1 MSEFFKQYKEKP
13 TKEIVDVMFT
23 LKEEFNKTKDLLIKL
38 TLHIEDIEKKFNL
51 LDNELKKR
59 NNG

>member
-38 TLHIEDIEKKFNL
+38 TLHIQDIEKKFNL

>member
-38 TLHIEDIEKKFNL
+38 TLHIEDIEKKFNM

>member
-51 LDNELKKR
+51 LDKLF
-59 NNG
+59 

>member
-1 MSEFFKQYKEKP
+1 
-13 TKEIVDVMFT
+13 MFT

>member
-23 LKEEFNKTKDLLIKL
+23 LKEEFNKTKDLLINL

>member
-51 LDNELKKR
+51 LDNELKKG